1 MIEVVHR
8 PRKRLFLI
16 LILISLLV
24 ATLSSYGLWIVSLP
38 GLSNISSYLPMLLGV
53 LLAAV
58 LLAAASGVIGI
69 ILAILGFRTLGIFQG
84 LAWSA
89 INLLFPMAICLG
101 KLFDVDKERVERSF
115 IEVSNHLIKQKH
127 VTVNPDKLLIM
138 TPHCLQNDTCPY
150 KITRDVSNCRQCGQC
165 QIGDLSSL
173 AAAYGV
179 HLAVVTGGTLARK
192 VIKTLRPHAVLA
204 IACERDL
211 TSGIQDVFPLP
222 VIGVLN
228 DRPFGPCCNT
238 RVDLKKVEQAIKNF
252 IVDTDLTQDKEDKDG
267 GSK

>member
-1 MIEVVHR
+1 MIEIVHR
-8 PRKRLFLI
+8 PRKRLFLM
-16 LILISLLV
+16 LILVSLLL
-24 ATLSSYGLWIVSLP
+24 AIISSYGLWVVSLP
-38 GLSNISSYLPMLLGV
+38 GLANISSYLPLLLGI

-58 LLAAASGVIGI
+58 IMAAACGVTGI

-89 INLLFPMAICLG
+89 INLLFPIAICIG

-115 IEVSNHLIKQKH
+115 IEVSNHLIRQKH
-127 VTVNPDKLLIM
+127 IIVPPAKLLIM
-138 TPHCLQNDTCPY
+138 TPHCLQQETCPH
-150 KITRDVSNCRQCGQC
+150 KITRNVSNCRRCGQC
-165 QIGDLSSL
+165 QIGDLAVL
-173 AAAYGV
+173 ADNYGV

-192 VIKTLRPHAVLA
+192 VIKSIRPHAVLA

-228 DRPFGPCCNT
+228 ERPFGPCCNT
-238 RVDLKKVEQAIKNF
+238 RVNLSKVEQAIQSFLANK
-252 IVDTDLTQDKEDKDG
+252 
-267 GSK
+267 